1 MIPVA
6 FPQTSI
12 PNPALEGLT
21 QVGMTGREIAGMADV
36 TAPTISKWRQGKVR
50 TPAATMVFLTLV
62 LAHKVEEYETWER
75 DHRRRFGGPV
85 SDWLHGILSQLDAA
99 RACLRAQEICNAAFS
114 PESIHEGAR
123 RYRDWLNDTG
133 GMTYMAAPH
142 FDASYDAGYDGG
154 YDLDDTAAAP
164 A

>member
-1 MIPVA
+1 MIPAA
-6 FPQTSI
+6 FPETSI
-12 PNPALEGLT
+12 PNPALEGLA

-62 LAHKVEEYETWER
+62 LAHKVEEVETWER
-75 DHRRRFGGPV
+75 EHHRDYGGGPM
-85 SDWLHGILSQLDAA
+85 SDWLHGLLGQLDAA
-99 RACLRAQEICNAAFS
+99 RACLRMQEACNAAFS

-123 RYRDWLNDTG
+123 RYRDWLNRTTA
-133 GMTYMAAPH
+133 MRYSAH
-142 FDASYDAGYDGG
+142 SYDDIRDA
-154 YDLDDTAAAP
+154 AAAP